1 MRVESVNNFFVFFE
15 NLKVERPVDVLT
27 KEEME
32 YFENVFNEKVE
43 EIRGYYDSNGRQ
55 IFDTGK
61 FINKKV

>member
-1 MRVESVNNFFVFFE
+1 MRVEGVNNFFVFFE

-43 EIRGYYDSNGRQ
+43 EIRSYYDSNGRQ
-55 IFDTGK
+55 IFDIGK

>member
-1 MRVESVNNFFVFFE
+1 MRVEGVNNFFVFFE
-15 NLKVERPVDVLT
+15 NLKIERPVDVLT

-43 EIRGYYDSNGRQ
+43 EIRSYYDSNGCQ
-55 IFDTGK
+55 VFDTGK

>member
-1 MRVESVNNFFVFFE
+1 MRVEGVNNFFVFFE

-32 YFENVFNEKVE
+32 YFENAFNEKVE
-43 EIRGYYDSNGRQ
+43 EIRGYYDSNGRK

>member
-1 MRVESVNNFFVFFE
+1 MRVEGVNNFFVFFE

-32 YFENVFNEKVE
+32 YFESVFNEKVE
-43 EIRGYYDSNGRQ
+43 EIRSYYDSNGRQ

>member
-1 MRVESVNNFFVFFE
+1 MRVEGVNNFFVFFE

-32 YFENVFNEKVE
+32 YFENAFNEKVE
-43 EIRGYYDSNGRQ
+43 EIRSYYDSNGCQ
-55 IFDTGK
+55 VFDIGK

>member
-1 MRVESVNNFFVFFE
+1 MRVEGVNNFFVFFE